1 MLSLK
6 VVKAVSLLKDI
17 HYGLSVS
24 ESRREHGLSSTEV
37 RMLLDKFLSFGL
49 IRLKSGCKCG
59 IKLSSYELCYPL
71 NQISLCD
78 IAVATGGGIELSSIE
93 DSEEIYRS
101 YGLAGRRLGVLNQ
114 MACRY
119 LADIHLTD
127 VFLSEQ
133 R

>member
-6 VVKAVSLLKDI
+6 VIKAVSLLKDI

-24 ESRREHGLSSTEV
+24 ESRREHGLSLTEV

-59 IKLSSYELCYPL
+59 IKLSSYELCSPL

-78 IAVATGGGIELSSIE
+78 IAVATGGGIELSVE
-93 DSEEIYRS
+93 DSEDIYNH

-127 VFLSEQ
+127 IFLSEQ